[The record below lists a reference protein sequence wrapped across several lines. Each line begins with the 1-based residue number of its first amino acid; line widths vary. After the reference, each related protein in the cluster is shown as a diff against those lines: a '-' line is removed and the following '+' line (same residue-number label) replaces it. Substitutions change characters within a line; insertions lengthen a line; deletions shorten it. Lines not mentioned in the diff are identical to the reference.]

1 MVKTE
6 TGKILIKNN
15 GIDFFLPK
23 PDLYKL
29 LFSCMIN
36 EYELLQSFW
45 LIEL

>member
-23 PDLYKL
+23 PDFYKL
-29 LFSCMIN
+29 LLSCK
-36 EYELLQSFW
+36 L
-45 LIEL
+45 